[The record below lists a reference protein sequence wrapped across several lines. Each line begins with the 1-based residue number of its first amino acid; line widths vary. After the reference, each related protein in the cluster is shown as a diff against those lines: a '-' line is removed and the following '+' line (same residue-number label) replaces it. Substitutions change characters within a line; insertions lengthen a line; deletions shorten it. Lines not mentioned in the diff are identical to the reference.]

1 MGKGGDGKNLDDWMI
16 RMDGWQKYGWVDE
29 WMGKNMDDSMIR
41 MDLYRGIA

>member
-1 MGKGGDGKNLDDWMI
+1 
-16 RMDGWQKYGWVDE
+16 MDGWQKYGWVDE